1 MFSLLFFLLPIVL
14 FFATLPL
21 KVLLKSYKLKLKV
34 SNGNTMAQ
42 RLYRWGSGNG
52 NVASNKSRIGKTGVT
67 LIKTGTKVAYKAS
80 KVAIKTAILVLKIT
94 IQLIKL
100 ICVVLFGIDLI
111 VIIMGILLIV
121 VAIVLLCY
129 CYLMIEDSGGLSDS
143 GKGGTSGTDYYNV
156 DWSQDFSA
164 KLSEIEATQGVTQ
177 RNWAEITIIS
187 MNTAQKKA
195 ETKCSLENFMVGFK
209 VIESGSSN
217 VMSNS
222 GSETS
227 GITPSNNLAT
237 LQTSGGGSEDDGPFQ
252 VEDWVIKDWVRFNDL
267 YSSSC
272 RGSEGSRYFYPDGIN
287 GIPTKFSKEAWSKYA
302 FATSQHEQIIKAFS
316 DCGEDLTEE
325 KYNIILHALSCL
337 NYADGNLDMGYVAGS
352 MTADSNRERNKSICD
367 LLILFMK
374 KYGWGRSTAKTN
386 LVTSMC
392 TAVDSGYNSKSISP
406 NSDLQYSLVG
416 TEQSGPSSG
425 TFQSCIN
432 KTGDFGVL
440 DEKGN
445 KIDGTLY
452 AYLLKDAPEAVKSYI
467 LGDDNG
473 MNRCWTTT
481 WYKRCIYPLS
491 VYLNSGYILDKTVD
505 ALGIR
510 NQMTVANQSGNTGL
524 GSSSTGDTDL
534 VSVIK
539 YMCETGTVSWV
550 DRLGYTT
557 DGDDRSYNTDCSRFV
572 FRALIGAKMNAF
584 GATPDQVASLCPD
597 YDPIKSNISNL
608 VGLGKCYTGAQIP
621 WVRSTAPQSIVF
633 DADVAGHTLT
643 DADSACLEPGD
654 ICFVGYGGAHH
665 VVFYMGKNSQGIRI
679 KAHASTSDNNNC
691 SNNMDALDNK
701 KWGVGYG
708 SFEGLL
714 ESSGDNGITLVCRP
728 SKF

>member
-21 KVLLKSYKLKLKV
+21 KVLLKSYKLKLRV

-217 VMSNS
+217 VMANS

-510 NQMTVANQSGNTGL
+510 NQMTVADKSGNT
-524 GSSSTGDTDL
+524 SSNLAGNTDL
-534 VSVIK
+534 ISVVK
-539 YMCETGTVSWV
+539 RMCEMGTNQGV
-550 DRLGYTT
+550 DRLKYVLG
-557 DGDDRSYNTDCSRFV
+557 GDDAYCTDCSRFV

-584 GATPDQVASLCPD
+584 GATPDSVNAVSPNF
-597 YDPIKSNISNL
+597 DPISSDTYKVSGI
-608 VGLGKCYTGAQIP
+608 GANCTSTQKP
-621 WVRSTAPQSIVF
+621 WVHDNAPQSIVY
-633 DADVAGHTLT
+633 DG
-643 DADSACLEPGD
+643 DSSGQPMGASQISLLQPGD
-654 ICFVGYGGAHH
+654 ILWMGSGAGHH
-665 VVFYMGKNSQGIRI
+665 VVIYVGKNSSGEDIV
-679 KAHASTSDNNNC
+679 AHASQTDGTNASSDMN
-691 SNNMDALDNK
+691 ALAR
-701 KWGVGYG
+701 GYSVGYAHL
-708 SFEGLL
+708 SYYVD
-714 ESSGDNGITLVCRP
+714 SGEIYLVARP